1 MKEITAYIRHDK
13 ADIVIEKLEEA
24 GVKGMTLL
32 DANALAEWADS
43 EAFSFSIE
51 YVQKYSKVVK
61 IELIC
66 NAEDSEKL
74 VSVISKYA
82 RTGKSG
88 DGWIFVT
95 PVEELQNI
103 VDDNQHDSKQ
113 GQ

>member
-66 NAEDSEKL
+66 NVEDTDKL
-74 VSVISKYA
+74 VSVISKFA

-95 PVEELQNI
+95 PVEKAVRIKTGDLNDFQNL
-103 VDDNQHDSKQ
+103 
-113 GQ
+113 

>member
-1 MKEITAYIRHDK
+1 MKTIVAYIRHDK

-32 DANALAEWADS
+32 DANALAEWADK

-51 YVQKYSKVVK
+51 YVQKYTKVVK

-66 NAEDSEKL
+66 NKEDSNKL
-74 VSVISKYA
+74 IEIITNYA

-88 DGWIFVT
+88 DGWIFVS
-95 PVEELQNI
+95 PVEKAVRIKTGEVNDFHNL
-103 VDDNQHDSKQ
+103 
-113 GQ
+113 

>member
-1 MKEITAYIRHDK
+1 MKKIMAYIRHDK
-13 ADIVIEKLEEA
+13 ADLVIEKLEEA

-32 DANALAEWADS
+32 DANALAEWADK

-66 NAEDSEKL
+66 NDEDSDKL
-74 VSVISKYA
+74 VDAISKNA
-82 RTGKSG
+82 HTGKSG

-95 PVEELQNI
+95 PVEKAVRIKTGEVNDYNNL
-103 VDDNQHDSKQ
+103 
-113 GQ
+113 

>member
-1 MKEITAYIRHDK
+1 MAYIRHDK
-13 ADIVIEKLEEA
+13 ADLVIEKLEEA

-32 DANALAEWADS
+32 DANALAEWADK

-66 NAEDSEKL
+66 NDEDSDKL
-74 VSVISKYA
+74 VDVISKNA
-82 RTGKSG
+82 HTGKSG

-95 PVEELQNI
+95 PVEKAVRIKTGEVNDYNNL
-103 VDDNQHDSKQ
+103 
-113 GQ
+113 